1 MIEKYEELLKSVL
14 KPIIS
19 DKEDF
24 NITSSIENTLI
35 SLNIYASKQD
45 KALIIGKGGQM
56 IKAIRTI
63 LLVSAVRDRVGINL
77 KVVD

>member
-1 MIEKYEELLKSVL
+1 MIEKYEDLLKSVL

-19 DKEDF
+19 DTADF
-24 NITSSIENTLI
+24 KINSTIENTLI
-35 SLNIYASKQD
+35 SLNISASKQD

-77 KVVD
+77 KVID